1 MRQRTGLCF
10 TFTKESGTVDKRK
23 EENLRVKI
31 NITNTLFRLMEQKSL
46 AEITITEL
54 VKGAGVAR
62 ASFYRNYESKEDV
75 LVTLIR
81 DVLELFRRNVKESP
95 EGLYARENI
104 LMSFRF
110 FYRYRR
116 YLLDLCRCGFA
127 SLMLEE
133 LNHFHESMEGTM
145 PSSSMERYSLY
156 MYIGALFNTTVTW
169 LSDENPVPPEEMAGF
184 FYRKIHTQSSLLPP
198 GRA

>member
-1 MRQRTGLCF
+1 M
-10 TFTKESGTVDKRK
+10 DKRK

-31 NITNTLFRLMEQKSL
+31 NITNTLFRLMEKKSL

-54 VKGAGVAR
+54 VQGAGVAR

-81 DVLELFRRNVKESP
+81 DVLELFRHNVRESP

-116 YLLDLCRCGFA
+116 YLLDLYHCGFA

>member
-116 YLLDLCRCGFA
+116 YLLDLLPDGRHCARSPLGTCVGGHRRRSLPRQRCGA
-127 SLMLEE
+127 VVRLRLS
-133 LNHFHESMEGTM
+133 
-145 PSSSMERYSLY
+145 
-156 MYIGALFNTTVTW
+156 GA
-169 LSDENPVPPEEMAGF
+169 
-184 FYRKIHTQSSLLPP
+184 
-198 GRA
+198 

>member
-1 MRQRTGLCF
+1 MHRVLF
-10 TFTKESGTVDKRK
+10 HIAKESAAMDKRK

-31 NITNTLFRLMEQKSL
+31 NITNTLFRLMEKKSL

-54 VKGAGVAR
+54 VQGAGVAR

-81 DVLELFRRNVKESP
+81 DVLELFRHNVRESP

-116 YLLDLCRCGFA
+116 YLLDLYHCGFA

-169 LSDENPVPPEEMAGF
+169 LSDENPVPPEEMADF

-198 GRA
+198 NRT

>member
-1 MRQRTGLCF
+1 M
-10 TFTKESGTVDKRK
+10 DKRK

-31 NITNTLFRLMEQKSL
+31 NITNTLFRLMEKKSL

-54 VKGAGVAR
+54 VQGAGVAR

-81 DVLELFRRNVKESP
+81 DVLELFRHNVRESP

-116 YLLDLCRCGFA
+116 YLLDLYHCGFA

-133 LNHFHESMEGTM
+133 LNHFHESMEGPM

>member
-1 MRQRTGLCF
+1 MHRVLF
-10 TFTKESGTVDKRK
+10 HIAKESAAMDKRK
-23 EENLRVKI
+23 EGNLRVKI
-31 NITNTLFRLMEQKSL
+31 NITNTLFRLMEKKSL

-54 VKGAGVAR
+54 VQGAGVAR

-81 DVLELFRRNVKESP
+81 DVLELFRHNVRESP

-116 YLLDLCRCGFA
+116 YLLDLYHCGFA